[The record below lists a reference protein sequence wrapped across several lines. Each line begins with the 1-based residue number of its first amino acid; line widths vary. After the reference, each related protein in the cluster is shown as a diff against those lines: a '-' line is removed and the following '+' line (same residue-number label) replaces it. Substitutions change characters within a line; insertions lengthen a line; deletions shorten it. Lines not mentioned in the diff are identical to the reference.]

1 MRPAGKLGVSGAL
14 AGLACGLFGGGGGMV
29 LAPLL
34 TRWCHVEEKRV
45 FANCVAV
52 IFPLCA
58 LSAGVFLLRTGLD
71 FGQALQLAVDF
82 TLRAIELT
90 RSDSQATW
98 YGVEFERAI
107 PWLTRRLEELGK

>member
-71 FGQALQLAVDF
+71 FGQALPYLAGGLVGGRLFKKVPGLWLRRIFALFLLYGGWRYLF
-82 TLRAIELT
+82 T
-90 RSDSQATW
+90 
-98 YGVEFERAI
+98 G
-107 PWLTRRLEELGK
+107 G

>member
-71 FGQALQLAVDF
+71 FGQALPYLAGGLVGGLAGGKLF
-82 TLRAIELT
+82 PRVPGQWLRWVFALFLL
-90 RSDSQATW
+90 
-98 YGVEFERAI
+98 YGGVRY
-107 PWLTRRLEELGK
+107 LL

>member
-58 LSAGVFLLRTGLD
+58 LLGGRFPAAHGAGLRAGAAVSRGRAGRRTRRWGSSFRAYRDSGCGGFFALFLL
-71 FGQALQLAVDF
+71 
-82 TLRAIELT
+82 
-90 RSDSQATW
+90 
-98 YGVEFERAI
+98 YGGVRY
-107 PWLTRRLEELGK
+107 LL

>member
-58 LSAGVFLLRTGLD
+58 LSAAFSCCARGWTSGRRCRIS
-71 FGQALQLAVDF
+71 
-82 TLRAIELT
+82 RAGW
-90 RSDSQATW
+90 SADSSV
-98 YGVEFERAI
+98 GSSFRAYRDSGCGGFSRCFCS
-107 PWLTRRLEELGK
+107 TAA

>member
-71 FGQALQLAVDF
+71 FGQALPYLAGGLVGGRLFKKVPGLWMRRIFALFLLYGGWRYLF
-82 TLRAIELT
+82 T
-90 RSDSQATW
+90 
-98 YGVEFERAI
+98 G
-107 PWLTRRLEELGK
+107 G